1 MKNTS
6 TRSKSKR
13 QKYPSDLSKNGWKNL
28 RPLLPKAMSNAKT
41 GGRPQADM
49 REVINGIFYVVKTG
63 CQWRSIPHDL
73 APWQTCYGYFRR
85 FSLDGTWCMV
95 NTYFVRKVRKK
106 VHGRNVRPSA
116 AIIDSQSCK
125 SSSCGGDWTG
135 FDSGKKVK
143 GRKRFILTD
152 TEGLLLA
159 VWICAA
165 SVSEKEGA
173 KQLLR
178 AIRMHP
184 LARKMCRVIRLV
196 WTDAGYRGQDLIDYA
211 KSMFN
216 WKWVPVL
223 RQAGQ
228 KGFVVLARRWVVERT
243 FAWILNSRRLARDYE
258 KTRHSAQAM
267 VYLAMLPLMLKRLD
281 RF

>member
-6 TRSKSKR
+6 VRSKSKR
-13 QKYPSDLSKNGWKNL
+13 LKYPSDISDNGWKNL
-28 RPLLPKAMSNAKT
+28 RPLLPKAKSNAET
-41 GGRPQADM
+41 GGRPPADM

-73 APWQTCYGYFRR
+73 PPWQTCYGYFRR
-85 FSLDGTWCMV
+85 LSLAGTWAMV

-116 AIIDSQSCK
+116 AIIDSQSSK
-125 SSSCGGDWTG
+125 SSSCGDWIG
-135 FDSGKKVK
+135 FDNGKKVK

-178 AIRMHP
+178 AIRMNP
-184 LARKMCRVIRLV
+184 LLSKMCRAIKLV
-196 WTDAGYRGQDLIDYA
+196 WADAGYRGQDLIGYA
-211 KSMFN
+211 KAMFG
-216 WKWVPVL
+216 WKWVPVV
-223 RQAGQ
+223 RPKGQ

-243 FAWILNSRRLARDYE
+243 FAWILNSRRLAKDYE

-267 VYLAMLPLMLKRLD
+267 VYLAMLPLMLRRLD